1 MSNFGLSRAIM
12 FILLKQWFVT
22 IATILNCDQSHSL
35 EMNSIYGNEFVIR
48 NLVTCTRSNTGADRP
63 YVHSTINSNR
73 GEFLEPT
80 GLTYKA
86 LKGRKHNMRVHKT
99 V

>member
-1 MSNFGLSRAIM
+1 MSNFGFSRAIM

-48 NLVTCTRSNTGADRP
+48 NLVTCNSSNTGADR
-63 YVHSTINSNR
+63 T
-73 GEFLEPT
+73 
-80 GLTYKA
+80 
-86 LKGRKHNMRVHKT
+86 
-99 V
+99 